1 MVKGSTSEKAKD
13 KRTGRKSY
21 YVYLLLCDDGSYY
34 TGYTSNVTL
43 RFEKH
48 KKGWG
53 ARYTNMHRPKKV
65 VYVEEFN
72 TRAAAIQREQ
82 KIKSLSHRQ
91 KHELAS
97 TGSTGRTESSG
108 S

>member
-1 MVKGSTSEKAKD
+1 MERTMKESTSERAKD
-13 KRTGRKSY
+13 KRNGRKSY

-34 TGYTSNVTL
+34 TGYTNNVTL

-53 ARYTNMHRPKKV
+53 ARYTNMHIPKKIV
-65 VYVEEFN
+65 HVEEFN
-72 TRAAAIQREQ
+72 TRADAIRREQ

-97 TGSTGRTESSG
+97 AGSNERTV
-108 S
+108 